1 MTFRLSG
8 TSIPSGS
15 CSLSGRG
22 SLAGI
27 AAILL
32 LVAAALL
39 AACSSDDNKYD
50 ETRDWSA
57 EKLYSRAK
65 EELLAGDYKKAVN
78 YYEKLEARYPYGKLA
93 QQAELEIGYAYYKD
107 KDSVSAL
114 AAADRF
120 IKLHPN
126 HPNVDYAYYLKG
138 LVNFNEDLG
147 LLGGISGQD
156 LSERD
161 PKAARESFE
170 AFKEVVT
177 RFPESKYTPDS
188 FARMRY
194 LVNAMARNE
203 VRVAEYYLRRQA
215 YVAAVNRAQFVVTN
229 YQQSPMVEEAL
240 IVLVK
245 AYDNMG
251 LTELSDD
258 SARLLKLNFP
268 NTQFT
273 LASLRKKAWWQLW

>member
-1 MTFRLSG
+1 MV
-8 TSIPSGS
+8 
-15 CSLSGRG
+15 CSLPGVGSLPGRR
-22 SLAGI
+22 SLAGF
-27 AAILL
+27 AS
-32 LVAAALL
+32 ALL
-39 AACSSDDNKYD
+39 WLAVVLMVGCSTDDNKYD

-57 EKLYSRAK
+57 EKLYSRGK
-65 EELLAGDYKKAVN
+65 EELLAGNYKKAIN

-93 QQAELEIGYAYYKD
+93 QQAQLEIGYAYYKD
-107 KDSVSAL
+107 KDVVSAL

-147 LLGGISGQD
+147 VMGGFSGQD

-177 RFPESKYTPDS
+177 RFPDSRYTADS
-188 FARMRY
+188 MARMRY

-215 YVAAVNRAQFVVTN
+215 YVAAVNRAQAVIAN
-229 YQQSPMVEEAL
+229 YQQSPMVEQAL

-245 AYDNMG
+245 AYDALG
-251 LTELSDD
+251 LTELRDD
-258 SARLLKLNFP
+258 SSRLLKLNYP
-268 NTQFT
+268 NSQFS
-273 LASLRKKAWWQLW
+273 LASLHKRPWWQPW

>member
-1 MTFRLSG
+1 MHR
-8 TSIPSGS
+8 SIAGQGNV
-15 CSLSGRG
+15 GRG
-22 SLAGI
+22 GPAGI
-27 AAILL
+27 AAFLL
-32 LVAAALL
+32 LVLSALL
-39 AACSSDDNKYD
+39 TACASDENKYD

-65 EELLAGDYKKAVN
+65 EELLDGDYKKAIN

-93 QQAELEIGYAYYKD
+93 QQAHLEIGYAYYKD
-107 KDSVSAL
+107 KDVVSAL

-147 LLGGISGQD
+147 LMGSISGQD

-177 RFPESKYTPDS
+177 RFPDSRYTPDCI
-188 FARMRY
+188 ARMRY

-203 VRVAEYYLRRQA
+203 VSVAEYYLRRQA
-215 YVAAVNRAQFVVTN
+215 YVAAVNRAQFVISN
-229 YQQSPMVEEAL
+229 YQQSPMMEQAL

-245 AYDNMG
+245 AYDAMG
-251 LTELSDD
+251 LSDLRDD

-268 NTQFT
+268 NTQFS
-273 LASLRKKAWWQLW
+273 LASLHKRAWWQLW

>member
-1 MTFRLSG
+1 MQSIAG
-8 TSIPSGS
+8 TQR
-15 CSLSGRG
+15 SGRG
-22 SLAGI
+22 SVAGI
-27 AAILL
+27 AAVLVSLLALL
-32 LVAAALL
+32 LG
-39 AACSSDDNKYD
+39 ACSTDDTKYD

-65 EELLAGDYKKAVN
+65 EELMGGDYKKAIG

-93 QQAELEIGYAYYKD
+93 QQAQLEIGYAYFKD
-107 KDSVSAL
+107 KDPVSAL

-170 AFKEVVT
+170 AFKELVT
-177 RFPESKYTPDS
+177 RFPESRYAPDS
-188 FARMRY
+188 MARMRY

-215 YVAAVNRAQFVVTN
+215 YVAAVNRAQFVLAN
-229 YQQSPMVEEAL
+229 YQQSPMIEPAL

-245 AYDNMG
+245 AYDAMG
-251 LTELSDD
+251 LNELRDD
-258 SARLLKLNFP
+258 TARLIKLNFP
-268 NTQFT
+268 NSEFS
-273 LASLRKKAWWQLW
+273 LASLHKRAWWQIF

>member
-1 MTFRLSG
+1 MR
-8 TSIPSGS
+8 
-15 CSLSGRG
+15 R
-22 SLAGI
+22 SLAGF
-27 AAILL
+27 AVGLL
-32 LVAAALL
+32 WLAAALMVG
-39 AACSSDDNKYD
+39 CSTDDNKYD

-65 EELLAGDYKKAVN
+65 EELIAGDYKKAIG

-93 QQAELEIGYAYYKD
+93 QQAQLEIGYAYFKD
-107 KDSVSAL
+107 KDPVQAL

-138 LVNFNEDLG
+138 LVNFNEDMG
-147 LLGGISGQD
+147 LLGGLSGQD

-170 AFKEVVT
+170 AFKELVT
-177 RFPESKYTPDS
+177 RFPDSRYTPDS
-188 FARMRY
+188 MARMRY

-215 YVAAVNRAQFVVTN
+215 YVAAANRAQFVLAN

-240 IVLVK
+240 VVLVK
-245 AYDNMG
+245 AYEAMG
-251 LTELSDD
+251 LKELRDD

-268 NTQFT
+268 NTKFALTQ
-273 LASLRKKAWWQLW
+273 AQPKKAWWQLW

>member
-1 MTFRLSG
+1 MFFE
-8 TSIPSGS
+8 
-15 CSLSGRG
+15 SGRG
-22 SLAGI
+22 SLAGF
-27 AAILL
+27 
-32 LVAAALL
+32 AAALL
-39 AACSSDDNKYD
+39 WLVLGLAGGCSTDDNKYD

-65 EELLAGDYKKAVN
+65 EELVGGDYKKAIS

-93 QQAELEIGYAYYKD
+93 QQAQLEIGYAYFKD
-107 KDSVSAL
+107 KDSVAAL

-147 LLGGISGQD
+147 ILGSISGQD

-177 RFPESKYTPDS
+177 RFPESRYTADS
-188 FARMRY
+188 MARMRY
-194 LVNAMARNE
+194 LVNAMATNE

-215 YVAAVNRAQFVVTN
+215 YVAAVNRAQFVIAN
-229 YQQSPMVEEAL
+229 YQQSPMVEQAL

-245 AYDNMG
+245 AYDAMG
-251 LTELSDD
+251 LAELRDD

-268 NTQFT
+268 NTQFSLAT
-273 LASLRKKAWWQLW
+273 LHKRAWWQIF

>member
-1 MTFRLSG
+1 MQR
-8 TSIPSGS
+8 
-15 CSLSGRG
+15 
-22 SLAGI
+22 SLAGFVVG
-27 AAILL
+27 LL
-32 LVAAALL
+32 WLAAALMVG
-39 AACSSDDNKYD
+39 CSTDDNKYD

-65 EELLAGDYKKAVN
+65 EELISGDYKKAIG

-93 QQAELEIGYAYYKD
+93 QQAQLEIGYAYFKD
-107 KDSVSAL
+107 KDPVQAL

-138 LVNFNEDLG
+138 LVNFNEDMG
-147 LLGGISGQD
+147 LLGGLSGQD

-170 AFKEVVT
+170 AFKELVT
-177 RFPESKYTPDS
+177 RFPDSRYTPDS
-188 FARMRY
+188 MARMRY

-215 YVAAVNRAQFVVTN
+215 YVAAANRAQFVIAN

-240 IVLVK
+240 VVLVK
-245 AYDNMG
+245 AYDAMG
-251 LTELSDD
+251 LKELRDD

-268 NTQFT
+268 NTKFALTQVQP
-273 LASLRKKAWWQLW
+273 KKAWWQLW

>member
-1 MTFRLSG
+1 MR
-8 TSIPSGS
+8 
-15 CSLSGRG
+15 R

-27 AAILL
+27 GAILL
-32 LVAAALL
+32 LVLSALL
-39 AACSSDDNKYD
+39 TACSKDDNKYD

-65 EELLAGDYKKAVN
+65 EELLGGDYKKAVN
-78 YYEKLEARYPYGKLA
+78 YYEKLEARFPYGKLA
-93 QQAELEIGYAYYKD
+93 QQAQLEIGYAYFKD
-107 KDSVSAL
+107 KDAVSAL

-147 LLGGISGQD
+147 LMGGISGQD

-170 AFKEVVT
+170 AFKELVT
-177 RFPESKYTPDS
+177 RFPDSRYTPDS
-188 FARMRY
+188 VARMRY

-215 YVAAVNRAQFVVTN
+215 YVAAVNRAQFVLAN
-229 YQQSPMVEEAL
+229 YQQSPMVEQAL

-245 AYDNMG
+245 AYDAMG
-251 LTELSDD
+251 LSDLRDD

-268 NTQFT
+268 NTEFS
-273 LASLRKKAWWQLW
+273 LAGLHKRAWWQLF

>member
-1 MTFRLSG
+1 MR
-8 TSIPSGS
+8 
-15 CSLSGRG
+15 R

-27 AAILL
+27 AATLL
-32 LVAAALL
+32 LATAVLTAG
-39 AACSSDDNKYD
+39 CGGDDNKYD

-57 EKLYSRAK
+57 EKLYSSAK
-65 EELLAGDYKKAVN
+65 EELLGGNYKKAIN

-93 QQAELEIGYAYYKD
+93 QQAQLEIGYAYFKEKD
-107 KDSVSAL
+107 AISAL

-177 RFPESKYTPDS
+177 RFPESRYTPDS
-188 FARMRY
+188 MARMRY
-194 LVNAMARNE
+194 LVNAMATNE
-203 VRVAEYYLRRQA
+203 VRTAEYYLRRQA
-215 YVAAVNRAQFVVTN
+215 YVAAVNRAQFVIAN
-229 YQQSPMVEEAL
+229 YQQSPMIEDAL
-240 IVLVK
+240 VVLVK
-245 AYDNMG
+245 AYDGMG
-251 LTELSDD
+251 LNELRDD
-258 SARLLKLNFP
+258 TARLLKLNFP
-268 NTQFT
+268 NTEFKIS
-273 LASLRKKAWWQLW
+273 SLHKRPWWQLW

>member
-1 MTFRLSG
+1 LWLAVVLTVG
-8 TSIPSGS
+8 
-15 CSLSGRG
+15 CST
-22 SLAGI
+22 
-27 AAILL
+27 
-32 LVAAALL
+32 
-39 AACSSDDNKYD
+39 DDNKYD

-57 EKLYSRAK
+57 EKLYSRGK
-65 EELLAGDYKKAVN
+65 EELLGGDYKKAIN

-93 QQAELEIGYAYYKD
+93 QQAQLEIGYAYYKD
-107 KDSVSAL
+107 KDVVSAL

-147 LLGGISGQD
+147 LMGGISGQD

-177 RFPESKYTPDS
+177 RFPDSRYTADS
-188 FARMRY
+188 MARMRY

-215 YVAAVNRAQFVVTN
+215 YVAAVNRAQAVISN
-229 YQQSPMVEEAL
+229 YQQSPMVEQAL

-245 AYDNMG
+245 AYDALG
-251 LTELSDD
+251 LTELRDD
-258 SARLLKLNFP
+258 SSRLLKLNYP
-268 NTQFT
+268 NSQFS
-273 LASLRKKAWWQLW
+273 LASLHKRPWWQPW

>member
-1 MTFRLSG
+1 MHR
-8 TSIPSGS
+8 SIAGQGS
-15 CSLSGRG
+15 IAGRG
-22 SLAGI
+22 GPAGI
-27 AAILL
+27 VAML
-32 LVAAALL
+32 LVVLSALIT
-39 AACSSDDNKYD
+39 ACSSDDNKYD

-65 EELLAGDYKKAVN
+65 EELLGGDYKKSIN

-93 QQAELEIGYAYYKD
+93 QQAHLEIGYAYYKD
-107 KDSVSAL
+107 KDVVSAL

-147 LLGGISGQD
+147 VMGSISGQD

-177 RFPESKYTPDS
+177 RFPDSRYTPDCI
-188 FARMRY
+188 ARMRY

-203 VRVAEYYLRRQA
+203 VSVAEYYLRRQA
-215 YVAAVNRAQFVVTN
+215 YVAAVNRAQFVISN
-229 YQQSPMVEEAL
+229 YQQSPMMEQAL

-245 AYDNMG
+245 AYDAMG
-251 LTELSDD
+251 LSDLRDD

-268 NTQFT
+268 NTQFS
-273 LASLRKKAWWQLW
+273 LASLHKRAWWQLW